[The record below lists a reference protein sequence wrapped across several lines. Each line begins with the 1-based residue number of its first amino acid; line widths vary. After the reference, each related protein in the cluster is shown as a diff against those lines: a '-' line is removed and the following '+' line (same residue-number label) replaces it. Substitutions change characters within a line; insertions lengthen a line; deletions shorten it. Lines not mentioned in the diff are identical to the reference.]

1 MVKVNVSFWGY
12 KAMSED
18 IVETLMLG
26 VGLIG
31 LLVLQI
37 TIAVW
42 VKETRERISS
52 IAEQLAS
59 PTPEYETTD
68 EYAEAVA
75 IVSKQ

>member
-1 MVKVNVSFWGY
+1 
-12 KAMSED
+12 MSVD

-37 TIAVW
+37 TIAAW
-42 VKETRERISS
+42 VKETSERISS

-59 PTPEYETTD
+59 PTPEDETTY
-68 EYAEAVA
+68 ENAVA
-75 IVSKQ
+75 GGIVSKQ